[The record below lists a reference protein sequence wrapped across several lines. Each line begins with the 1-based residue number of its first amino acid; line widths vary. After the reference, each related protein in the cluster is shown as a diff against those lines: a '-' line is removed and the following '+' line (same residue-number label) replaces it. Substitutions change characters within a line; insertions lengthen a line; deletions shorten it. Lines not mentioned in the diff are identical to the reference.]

1 MRSESRPSPQ
11 GTRLLFFFAGVAVS
25 PMMCPDNGQQKDDKK
40 GGTEERQAM
49 KMANTEPKQTVD
61 SNEFAG

>member
-1 MRSESRPSPQ
+1 
-11 GTRLLFFFAGVAVS
+11 
-25 PMMCPDNGQQKDDKK
+25 MMCPDNGQQKDDKK